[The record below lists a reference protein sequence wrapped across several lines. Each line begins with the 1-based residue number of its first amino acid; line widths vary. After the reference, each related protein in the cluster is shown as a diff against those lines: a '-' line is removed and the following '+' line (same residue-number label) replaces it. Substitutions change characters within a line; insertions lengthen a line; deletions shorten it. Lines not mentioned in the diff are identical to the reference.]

1 MAQQEMS
8 EEQIKELQEK
18 IKNMSP
24 EELREF
30 QKKQC
35 IFCQIILGKVQSKKI
50 YEDDKSI
57 AIMDI
62 NPANPGHVLLLPKEH
77 YAIMPQLSEE
87 EIAHIFMVAKTISN
101 ACLRAL
107 GVTGTNI
114 LVQNGVA
121 AGQRAQH
128 FMVHIIPRKE
138 NDGVPFQLPQKEV
151 PEAALEQVRKKLESH
166 LGMQPAK
173 GHAGMKA
180 WTAKPAEPKGRSA
193 AAGFPEMLKNKLISS
208 INEAQD
214 EEIPGEK
221 IAGPSEQEKKIIK
234 SSEQEKKIIESSDPD
249 KASDEAAAEKM
260 LLNHEKKNARESWK
274 SRRSGK
280 EGEEKIKKA
289 PGKKRGGKEADIN
302 LDDIAR
308 LLGS

>member
-35 IFCQIILGKVQSKKI
+35 IFCQIISGKVQSKKI

-57 AIMDI
+57 AILDI

-107 GVTGTNI
+107 KASGTNI

-128 FMVHIIPRKE
+128 FMVHIIPRMDK
-138 NDGVPFQLPQKEV
+138 DGVEFRLPQKEV
-151 PEAALEQVRKKLESH
+151 AEDALENIRMKLEEYVGSGKKILQKKQAPAIAQILQKKAEGAGEKQVKDKGLDSQSTLHEPQGAVLQGGSGLSKIHVGASQNPKEPEAEVDSS
-166 LGMQPAK
+166 QPGIK
-173 GHAGMKA
+173 
-180 WTAKPAEPKGRSA
+180 
-193 AAGFPEMLKNKLISS
+193 
-208 INEAQD
+208 
-214 EEIPGEK
+214 GEK
-221 IAGPSEQEKKIIK
+221 IRQS
-234 SSEQEKKIIESSDPD
+234 
-249 KASDEAAAEKM
+249 
-260 LLNHEKKNARESWK
+260 
-274 SRRSGK
+274 RSGK
-280 EGEEKIKKA
+280 KKQ
-289 PGKKRGGKEADIN
+289 PGKKARAAKGGDKGQEETAPN

-308 LLGS
+308 LLGG